1 MADTQWV
8 ENIKK
13 IVLQAMEAGDPCDVI
28 SGRVIKEGPLEVKLG
43 QKNILSENQMI
54 VPEYLTD
61 HKILM
66 TIPGI
71 GDGSVTVKNRLKT
84 GQRVLLMQKRGA
96 QQYLILG
103 RW

>member
-1 MADTQWV
+1 MADTKWV

-28 SGRVIKEGPLEVKLG
+28 SGTVIKEGPLEIKLN
-43 QKNILSENQMI
+43 QKNILSGDQII

-61 HKILM
+61 HKIWM
-66 TIPGI
+66 TIPTI
-71 GDGSVTVKNRLKT
+71 GEASVTVKNRLKT
-84 GQRVLLMQKRGA
+84 GQRVLMMQKKGA
-96 QQYLILG
+96 QQYVILD